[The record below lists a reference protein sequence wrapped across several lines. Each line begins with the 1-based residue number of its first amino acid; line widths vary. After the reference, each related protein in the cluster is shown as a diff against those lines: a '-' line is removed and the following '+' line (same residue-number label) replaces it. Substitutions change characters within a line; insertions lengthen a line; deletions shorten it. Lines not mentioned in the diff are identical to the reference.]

1 MLVSK
6 AARRYAIAFL
16 EASKEGNYVDTSL
29 EDMLTIKATIEGS
42 KELALVLKSP
52 IVKPKDK
59 KEVLASIFDGKIS
72 KEAAQ
77 FVSLITEKG
86 REDILHD
93 IVSAF
98 VIEYNKYAGI
108 ISVEVNTA
116 HALDKEQVAKLTDSL
131 EKATSK
137 KVELSQ
143 KVQADLIGGISVQI
157 EDTVIDGTVKYKL
170 SQLETMFLESSID

>member
-72 KEAAQ
+72 KCCYE
-77 FVSLITEKG
+77 
-86 REDILHD
+86 
-93 IVSAF
+93 
-98 VIEYNKYAGI
+98 N
-108 ISVEVNTA
+108 
-116 HALDKEQVAKLTDSL
+116 
-131 EKATSK
+131 
-137 KVELSQ
+137 
-143 KVQADLIGGISVQI
+143 
-157 EDTVIDGTVKYKL
+157 
-170 SQLETMFLESSID
+170 